1 MRSTMKITHSIA
13 NTYGY
18 ISIAFMVVLLIAVY
32 FELVPRFW
40 YYPLFAVALTLYM
53 IRLTMR
59 LVLAREA
66 RLDRESKKVAESG
79 KDAKGTKT

>member
-1 MRSTMKITHSIA
+1 MKITPNIA

-18 ISIAFMVVLLIAVY
+18 ISIAIMMVLLIAVL
-32 FELVPRFW
+32 FELVPRSW

-59 LVLAREA
+59 LVLARQA
-66 RLDRESKKVAESG
+66 RLDRETKQKIEAE
-79 KDAKGTKT
+79 KDEPGTMV

>member
-1 MRSTMKITHSIA
+1 MKITPNIA

-18 ISIAFMVVLLIAVY
+18 ISIAIMVLLLIAVL
-32 FELVPRFW
+32 FELVPRSW

-59 LVLAREA
+59 LVLARQA
-66 RLDRESKKVAESG
+66 RLERETKQKTEAE
-79 KDAKGTKT
+79 KDEPGTMI